1 MPRRLL
7 PSFPALPTFPG
18 LLLAAAA
25 LLSLLP
31 AASAP
36 AVGAPAVG
44 APVAGAPAVDA
55 PAVGAVANVPGYAAA
70 RPAVAR
76 PADDPPQPDYPSA
89 DDVARAHADADAK
102 AADAG
107 AVETA
112 LAAARDELE
121 RAGQAAEQA
130 VEAYNGALVRLSRAE
145 AAAKAAAARSATAET
160 ARAEAADR
168 AAGLLAEIY
177 RQGASPQLSAINAL
191 LDSHG
196 TASLSGRAAAIGIA
210 GAQTRQILDD
220 ATATAK
226 AAARAAAEAR
236 TAEAAARTAAGTVRT
251 AKEQAQQRVTE
262 QQARVAATATRREKL
277 LAELATAR
285 NTTVELERQRQEALD
300 AIAAR
305 EAEEAARRAQAEAEA
320 AAAAAAESA
329 RHHAAPQRESA
340 WSAGGSE
347 AALAFARS
355 VIGLPYIW
363 GGEGPQG
370 YDCSG
375 LTMMAW
381 RRGGKQLTHFAADQY
396 AESTPVGYAQLRP
409 GDLVFWTKTGR
420 AADIYHVAI
429 YLGDDQMIEAP
440 RPGTAIKQASLW
452 IMGRPD
458 FYARP

>member
-1 MPRRLL
+1 MPRRFL
-7 PSFPALPTFPG
+7 PA
-18 LLLAAAA
+18 LLLAGAA
-25 LLSLLP
+25 LLALLP
-31 AASAP
+31 AANAPAAPAAP
-36 AVGAPAVG
+36 AVAPAG
-44 APVAGAPAVDA
+44 LA
-55 PAVGAVANVPGYAAA
+55 
-70 RPAVAR
+70 
-76 PADDPPQPDYPSA
+76 ADDPEPGFPSA
-89 DDVARAHADADAK
+89 DDVDRARAEADAK
-102 AADAG
+102 AADAT
-107 AVETA
+107 AVEA
-112 LAAARDELE
+112 RLAAARDELDK
-121 RAGQAAEQA
+121 AGQAAEQA
-130 VEAYNGALVRLSRAE
+130 VEAYNGALVRLGRAQDASRAAAERSTAAE
-145 AAAKAAAARSATAET
+145 AAH
-160 ARAEAADR
+160 AEAADR
-168 AAGLLAEIY
+168 AAGLIAEIY

-191 LDSHG
+191 LGARG
-196 TASLSGRAAAIGIA
+196 TASLSSQAAAVGTA

-220 ATATAK
+220 ATGTAK
-226 AAARAAAEAR
+226 AAARAAEEAR
-236 TAEAAARTAAGTVRT
+236 AAEDAARTAAGTVRA
-251 AKEQAQQRVTE
+251 AKEQAQQRVAD
-262 QQARVAATATRREKL
+262 QQNRVAEIGRRREAL

-305 EAEEAARRAQAEAEA
+305 AAEEAARRAQAEAEA
-320 AAAAAAESA
+320 AAAQAA
-329 RHHAAPQRESA
+329 RQHHAAPQREGAA
-340 WSAGGSE
+340 WSAGGSA

-355 VIGLPYIW
+355 VVGLPYIW

-396 AESTPVGYAQLRP
+396 AESTPVSYAQLQP

>member
-1 MPRRLL
+1 MPRRFL
-7 PSFPALPTFPG
+7 PA
-18 LLLAAAA
+18 LLLAGAA
-25 LLSLLP
+25 LLALLP
-31 AASAP
+31 AANAP
-36 AVGAPAVG
+36 AAPAAAPAAG
-44 APVAGAPAVDA
+44 PEGLPQAAPAALAGPAAPVVL
-55 PAVGAVANVPGYAAA
+55 
-70 RPAVAR
+70 
-76 PADDPPQPDYPSA
+76 PADEPEPGFPSA
-89 DDVARAHADADAK
+89 DDVARARAEADAK
-102 AADAG
+102 AADAT
-107 AVETA
+107 AVEA
-112 LAAARDELE
+112 RLAAARDELDK
-121 RAGQAAEQA
+121 AGQAAEQA
-130 VEAYNGALVRLSRAE
+130 VEAYNGALVRLGRAQEASRAAAERSTAAE
-145 AAAKAAAARSATAET
+145 AAH
-160 ARAEAADR
+160 AEAADR
-168 AAGLLAEIY
+168 AAGLVAEIY
-177 RQGASPQLSAINAL
+177 RQGASPQLSAVNAL
-191 LDSHG
+191 LG
-196 TASLSGRAAAIGIA
+196 ARGPASLTGQAAAVGTA

-220 ATATAK
+220 ATGTAK
-226 AAARAAAEAR
+226 AAARAAEEAR
-236 TAEAAARTAAGTVRT
+236 TAEDAARTAAGTVRT
-251 AKEQAQQRVTE
+251 AKEQAQQRVAD
-262 QQARVAATATRREKL
+262 QQSRVAEIGRRREAL

-300 AIAAR
+300 ALAAR
-305 EAEEAARRAQAEAEA
+305 AAEEAARRAQAEAEA
-320 AAAAAAESA
+320 AAAAQAA
-329 RHHAAPQRESA
+329 RHHAAPQREGAA

-355 VIGLPYIW
+355 VVGLPYIW

-440 RPGTAIKQASLW
+440 RPGAAIKQASLW

>member
-7 PSFPALPTFPG
+7 PT
-18 LLLAAAA
+18 LLLATAS
-25 LLSLLP
+25 LLALLP
-31 AASAP
+31 AANAP
-36 AVGAPAVG
+36 A
-44 APVAGAPAVDA
+44 AGAPAVDA
-55 PAVGAVANVPGYAAA
+55 AVAAA
-70 RPAVAR
+70 PAAFVAAR
-76 PADDPPQPDYPSA
+76 PADDPEPGFPSA
-89 DDVARAHADADAK
+89 EDVARAHADADAK
-102 AADAG
+102 AAD
-107 AVETA
+107 TA
-112 LAAARDELE
+112 ALEALLAAARAELDK
-121 RAGQAAEQA
+121 AGQAAEQA
-130 VEAYNGALVRLSRAE
+130 VEAYNGALVRLARAE
-145 AAAKAAAARSATAET
+145 QAARTAAERSAAAET

-177 RQGASPQLSAINAL
+177 RQGASPQLSAVNAL
-191 LDSHG
+191 LDAHG
-196 TASLSGRAAAIGIA
+196 TASLSDRAAAVGTA
-210 GAQTRQILDD
+210 GARTRQILDD
-220 ATATAK
+220 ATTTAR
-226 AAARAAAEAR
+226 AAARAADEAR
-236 TAEAAARTAAGTVRT
+236 SAEAAARTAADTVRT
-251 AKEQAQQRVTE
+251 AKERAQQYVAD
-262 QQARVAATATRREKL
+262 QQARVAETAARRETL
-277 LAELATAR
+277 LAQLAAAR
-285 NTTVELERQRQEALD
+285 DTTVDLERRRQEALD

-320 AAAAAAESA
+320 AAAAADAA
-329 RHHAAPQRESA
+329 RHRPAPQRESA
-340 WSAGGSE
+340 WSAGGSA

-381 RRGGKQLTHFAADQY
+381 RLGGKRLTHFAADQY
-396 AESTPVGYAQLRP
+396 AESTPVSYAQLRP

>member
-7 PSFPALPTFPG
+7 PT
-18 LLLAAAA
+18 LLLATAS
-25 LLSLLP
+25 LLALLP

-36 AVGAPAVG
+36 AASAPTAFAPA
-44 APVAGAPAVDA
+44 AFAATAF
-55 PAVGAVANVPGYAAA
+55 VP
-70 RPAVAR
+70 AR
-76 PADDPPQPDYPSA
+76 PADDPEPDFPSA
-89 DDVARAHADADAK
+89 EDVARAHADADAK
-102 AADAG
+102 AADA
-107 AVETA
+107 TA
-112 LAAARDELE
+112 LEALLAAARGELD

-130 VEAYNGALVRLSRAE
+130 VEAYNGALVRLDRAE
-145 AAAKAAAARSATAET
+145 QAARSAAERSAAAET

-191 LDSHG
+191 LDPHG
-196 TASLSGRAAAIGIA
+196 TASLSDRAAAVGTA
-210 GAQTRQILDD
+210 GARTRQILDD
-220 ATATAK
+220 ATATARAAARAADEARSAE
-226 AAARAAAEAR
+226 AAARAAA
-236 TAEAAARTAAGTVRT
+236 GTVRD
-251 AKEQAQQRVTE
+251 AKERAQQHVAD
-262 QQARVAATATRREKL
+262 QQARVAETTARRETL

-285 NTTVELERQRQEALD
+285 HTTVELERQRQEALD

-320 AAAAAAESA
+320 AAAAAQANAA
-329 RHHAAPQRESA
+329 RHHPAPQRESA
-340 WSAGGSE
+340 WSAGGSA

-381 RRGGKQLTHFAADQY
+381 RLGGKRLTHFAADQY
-396 AESTPVGYAQLRP
+396 AESTPVSYAQLRP

>member
-7 PSFPALPTFPG
+7 PA
-18 LLLAAAA
+18 LLLCSAA
-25 LLSLLP
+25 LLALLP

-36 AVGAPAVG
+36 AAPAG
-44 APVAGAPAVDA
+44 RALT
-55 PAVGAVANVPGYAAA
+55 
-70 RPAVAR
+70 R
-76 PADDPPQPDYPSA
+76 PADDPAPTGDGQDAFPSA
-89 DDVARAHADADAK
+89 DEIARAHADTDAR
-102 AADAG
+102 AAA
-107 AVETA
+107 AASAEAA
-112 LAAARDELE
+112 LAAAQGELD

-130 VEAYNGALVRLSRAE
+130 VEAYNGAQVRLTRARDAAR
-145 AAAKAAAARSATAET
+145 AAATAAAAAET
-160 ARAEAADR
+160 DRAAAAER
-168 AAGLLAEIY
+168 AAGLAAEIY
-177 RQGASPQLSAINAL
+177 RQGASPQLSALDAL
-191 LDSHG
+191 LG
-196 TASLSGRAAAIGIA
+196 TRGTGSLSDQAAAVGIA
-210 GAQTRQILDD
+210 GAQTRQILDR
-220 ATATAK
+220 ATGT
-226 AAARAAAEAR
+226 ARAAKDAAATAR
-236 TAEAAARTAAGTVRT
+236 TAEAAARDAAERVR
-251 AKEQAQQRVTE
+251 AAEEQARQRLADQQRQVTE
-262 QQARVAATATRREKL
+262 IGRRRETL
-277 LAELATAR
+277 LAELAAAR
-285 NTTVELERQRQEALD
+285 DTTVDLERRRREALD

-320 AAAAAAESA
+320 AAAAEAA
-329 RHHAAPQRESA
+329 RHHAPPQRESA
-340 WSAGGSE
+340 WSAGGST

-355 VIGLPYIW
+355 VVGLPYIW

-396 AESTPVGYAQLRP
+396 AESTPVTYDRLRP

>member
-7 PSFPALPTFPG
+7 PT
-18 LLLAAAA
+18 LLLATAS
-25 LLSLLP
+25 LLALLP
-31 AASAP
+31 AANAPAAPAPATAANAPVAAP
-36 AVGAPAVG
+36 AV
-44 APVAGAPAVDA
+44 
-55 PAVGAVANVPGYAAA
+55 
-70 RPAVAR
+70 R
-76 PADDPPQPDYPSA
+76 PADDPEPEYPTA
-89 DDVARAHADADAK
+89 QDVARAHADADAK
-102 AADAG
+102 AADA
-107 AVETA
+107 TA
-112 LAAARDELE
+112 IEALLAAAQGELD
-121 RAGQAAEQA
+121 RAGQTAEQA
-130 VEAYNGALVRLSRAE
+130 VEAYNGALVRLARAE
-145 AAAKAAAARSATAET
+145 QAARAAAGRSAAAET

-191 LDSHG
+191 LDARG
-196 TASLSGRAAAIGIA
+196 TATLSERATAIGTA
-210 GAQTRQILDD
+210 GARTRQILDD
-220 ATATAK
+220 ATATAQ
-226 AAARAAAEAR
+226 AAARAADEAR
-236 TAEAAARTAAGTVRT
+236 SAEAAARTAAGTVRT
-251 AKEQAQQRVTE
+251 AKERAQQRVAD
-262 QQARVAATATRREKL
+262 QQARVAETAARREAL

-285 NTTVELERQRQEALD
+285 NTTVELERRRQEALD

-320 AAAAAAESA
+320 AAAEAAAAAAA
-329 RHHAAPQRESA
+329 RHHAAPPRESA
-340 WSAGGSE
+340 WSAGGSA

-381 RRGGKQLTHFAADQY
+381 RLGGKRLTHFAADQY
-396 AESTPVGYAQLRP
+396 AESTPVSYAQLRP

>member
-7 PSFPALPTFPG
+7 PT
-18 LLLAAAA
+18 LLLATAA
-25 LLSLLP
+25 LLTLLP
-31 AASAP
+31 AANAP
-36 AVGAPAVG
+36 ASAL
-44 APVAGAPAVDA
+44 
-55 PAVGAVANVPGYAAA
+55 AA
-70 RPAVAR
+70 RAVR

-112 LAAARDELE
+112 LAASRDELE

-130 VEAYNGALVRLSRAE
+130 VEAYNGALVRLARAE
-145 AAAKAAAARSATAET
+145 DAAKAAAARSTAAET
-160 ARAEAADR
+160 ARSEAADR

-177 RQGASPQLSAINAL
+177 RQGASPQLSAVNAL
-191 LDSHG
+191 LDPNG
-196 TASLSGRAAAIGIA
+196 TAPLSGRAAAIGIA

-226 AAARAAAEAR
+226 AATRAAEETRAAED
-236 TAEAAARTAAGTVRT
+236 AARTAAGTVRT
-251 AKEQAQQRVTE
+251 AKEQAQRRVTE
-262 QQARVAATATRREKL
+262 QQSRVTETAARRERL

-285 NTTVELERQRQEALD
+285 NTTVELERRRQEALD

-305 EAEEAARRAQAEAEA
+305 EAEEAARRAEAEA
-320 AAAAAAESA
+320 AAAAEAAARAAAAETA
-329 RHHAAPQRESA
+329 RHHAAPQREST

-396 AESTPVGYAQLRP
+396 AESTPVSYAQLRP